1 LKNPGLPGRD
11 SLIRVDQ
18 VSILIRPLHG
28 FIYGGG
34 EFMTQANREKTMK
47 LAEVEIY
54 GKKYKLRGEND
65 EGYIREV
72 AAFVDKKMREIGKKA
87 KTIQLTELA
96 VLTAVNI
103 THEYFQSRREY
114 KQRELFLDRK
124 TKDLIESIEEEFED
138 MKF

>member
-1 LKNPGLPGRD
+1 
-11 SLIRVDQ
+11 
-18 VSILIRPLHG
+18 
-28 FIYGGG
+28 
-34 EFMTQANREKTMK
+34 MTQANRDKSMK

-54 GKKYKLRGEND
+54 GKKYKLKGESD
-65 EGYIREV
+65 EGHIREV
-72 AAFVDKKMREIGKKA
+72 AAFVDKKMREIGKRA

-103 THEYFQSRREY
+103 THEYLQSRREY

>member
-1 LKNPGLPGRD
+1 M
-11 SLIRVDQ
+11 S
-18 VSILIRPLHG
+18 
-28 FIYGGG
+28 
-34 EFMTQANREKTMK
+34 QANREKTMK

-54 GKKYKLRGEND
+54 GKKYKLKGEN
-65 EGYIREV
+65 EESYIREV
-72 AAFVDKKMREIGKKA
+72 AAFVDKKMREIGKRA

-96 VLTAVNI
+96 VLAAINI
-103 THEYFQSRREY
+103 THEYLQSRREY

>member
-1 LKNPGLPGRD
+1 
-11 SLIRVDQ
+11 
-18 VSILIRPLHG
+18 
-28 FIYGGG
+28 
-34 EFMTQANREKTMK
+34 MTQNNREKTMK
-47 LAEVEIY
+47 LVEVEIY
-54 GKKYKLRGEND
+54 GKKYKVKGDNE

-72 AAFVDKKMREIGKKA
+72 AAFVDKKMKEVGKKA
-87 KTIQLTELA
+87 KTTQIADLA

-103 THEYFQSRREY
+103 THEYLQSRKEY